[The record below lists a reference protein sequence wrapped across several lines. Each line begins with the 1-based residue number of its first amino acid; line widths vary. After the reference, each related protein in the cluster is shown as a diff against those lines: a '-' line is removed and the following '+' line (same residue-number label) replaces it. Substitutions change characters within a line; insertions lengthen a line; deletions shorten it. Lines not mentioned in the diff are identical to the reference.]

1 MAGLPRVVV
10 AGGGFAGLAAVRARH
25 RGADPLDIVVL
36 VQWLVAYVTRQ
47 RGVRLITGDER

>member
-36 VQWLVAYVTRQ
+36 VQWLVACVTRQ